1 MSNHP
6 GKRGTK
12 IGQETRSPSGAS
24 ERQPEKVRS
33 ADRDGYLPKAFP
45 AGGQS
50 WQALQS
56 RMEEMRSADF
66 EWQRGRLPLHV
77 YFAGH
82 DVAQV
87 AREAYAMFMTENAL
101 APAAFPSVDRMQR
114 EILDAALELFHG
126 PTDACGTFTS
136 GGSESIILAVKAA
149 RDWARSRRVA
159 EGLRG
164 EILLPATAHPAFDK
178 AADLMDLNAVRVGIG
193 DDFRADVAALETAI
207 TDRTVLIVASAPS
220 LPFGLVD
227 PVEEIAALASR
238 RGIWCHVDAC
248 IGGYIA
254 PFALKL
260 GYPVPRFDFSVSGVR
275 SISADLH
282 KFGYAAKGASTLLLR
297 NRADAAFHTFEFA
310 NWPKGKY
317 VTPHLLGTR
326 SGGAVAAAWAVI
338 HYLGEEGYLE
348 LTARV
353 MDVRDRYVEG
363 IAAIPGLKLLAHPDL
378 SVIAY
383 GSGVVDIG
391 AVGDQL
397 VERGWYMSRIAQP
410 PGLHQTITLAQEP
423 VVEDY
428 LAELAGAVERVQSH
442 SISAKRAEVL
452 TY

>member
-1 MSNHP
+1 MSNVP
-6 GKRGTK
+6 GKQDRRVLE
-12 IGQETRSPSGAS
+12 ETYSEGCAS
-24 ERQPEKVRS
+24 EERTESRS
-33 ADRDGYLPKAFP
+33 AGRSGHLQKAFP

-50 WQALQS
+50 WAVLKS
-56 RMEEMRSADF
+56 RMEEMRSEDF

-82 DVAQV
+82 DVGQV
-87 AREAYAMFMTENAL
+87 AREAYAMFMVENAL
-101 APAAFPSVDRMQR
+101 APAAFPSLDRMQR
-114 EILDAALELFHG
+114 DVLDAALGLFNG
-126 PTDACGTFTS
+126 PVDGCGTFTS

-149 RDWARSRRVA
+149 REWARSRRLP

-164 EILLPATAHPAFDK
+164 EILLPSTAHPAFDK
-178 AADLMDLNAVRVGIG
+178 AADLMDLDAVRIEVWK
-193 DDFRADVAALETAI
+193 DSRADVAALEKAVTN
-207 TDRTVLIVASAPS
+207 RTVLIVASAPS

-227 PVEEIAALASR
+227 PVEEIAKLASKH
-238 RGIWCHVDAC
+238 GIWCHVDAC

-254 PFALKL
+254 PFARKL
-260 GYPVPRFDFSVSGVR
+260 GYPVPRFDFTVYGVR

-297 NRADAAFHTFEFA
+297 NRADAAFHTFQFA

-326 SGGAVAAAWAVI
+326 SGGAIAAAWAVI
-338 HYLGEEGYLE
+338 HYLGEAGYME

-353 MDVRDRYVEG
+353 MKVRDRYIEG

-378 SVIAY
+378 SVVAY
-383 GSGVVDIG
+383 GSDVVDIG

-397 VERGWYMSRIAQP
+397 LDRGWYMSWIAQP
-410 PGLHQTITLAQEP
+410 PGLHQTITLAQEA
-423 VVEDY
+423 VAEDY
-428 LAELAGAVERVQSH
+428 LAELAQAVERVQRH